1 MGKVYLAPSERG
13 LSPQGD
19 WGREFE
25 ILILSLRHGLRRDTP
40 LSEGGKAGCAASGA
54 DLMGRGIKGPL

>member
-25 ILILSLRHGLRRDTP
+25 ILILSLRHGLRRDTS
-40 LSEGGKAGCAASGA
+40 LSEGGNGCR
-54 DLMGRGIKGPL
+54 GRQPLRNGTRNP